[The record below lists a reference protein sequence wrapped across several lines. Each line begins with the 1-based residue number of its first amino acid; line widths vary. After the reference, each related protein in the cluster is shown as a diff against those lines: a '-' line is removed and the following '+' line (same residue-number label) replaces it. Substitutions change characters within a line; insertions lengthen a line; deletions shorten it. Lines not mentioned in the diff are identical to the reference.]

1 MSSLSKRFS
10 EILEFC
16 LLKSLTTVSIDKKA
30 NTLTK
35 EIMNVLNNSASHFV
49 SLYNCD
55 QGHNQVPI
63 PPESKLMVAHKN
75 WSQLLHLLR
84 RGFARFN

>member
-1 MSSLSKRFS
+1 M
-10 EILEFC
+10 
-16 LLKSLTTVSIDKKA
+16 SIDKKA

-35 EIMNVLNNSASHFV
+35 EIMKVLNNSASHFV